1 MNCSNCK
8 EPMVV
13 LDLDDVEID
22 YCVKCGSI
30 WLDSGELELLLE
42 SAAEKDA
49 VIRSFAPG
57 ADTGEKTVKCPI
69 CAKKMEKTLC
79 AGVLIDKCP
88 AGHGLWFDEGELH
101 AIIEKTSLTKDN
113 KVLNMLKDIL
123 KNKLKEQTNKEGS

>member
-1 MNCSNCK
+1 
-8 EPMVV
+8 MVV

-42 SAAEKDA
+42 SAPEKNS
-49 VIRSFAPG
+49 VINSFAP
-57 ADTGEKTVKCPI
+57 AANTGEKTLKCPI
-69 CAKKMEKTLC
+69 CVKKMDKILC

-88 AGHGLWFDEGELH
+88 GGHGLWFDEGELH
-101 AIIEKTSLTKDN
+101 DIIDKSASNKDN

-123 KNKLKEQTNKEGS
+123 SDRLKEQTNKEGS

>member
-1 MNCSNCK
+1 MA
-8 EPMVV
+8 V

-42 SAAEKDA
+42 SAPEKNS
-49 VIRSFAPG
+49 VINSFAP
-57 ADTGEKTVKCPI
+57 AANTGEKTLKCPI
-69 CAKKMEKTLC
+69 CVKKMDKILY

-88 AGHGLWFDEGELH
+88 GGHGLWFDEGELH
-101 AIIEKTSLTKDN
+101 DIIDKSASNKDN

-123 KNKLKEQTNKEGS
+123 SDRLKEQTNKEGS